1 MALEIY
7 SVETCI
13 ALRVDGRNIS
23 AMHRGWSSPQ
33 GRIGSPDDVPSD
45 GDYKRS
51 FSMAGPNATGSNS
64 PGSRDGAWLHSNIV
78 VVTWLNGRVATVL
91 IEHKLAVAHPFH
103 LETLLV
109 FVASLDVKLTHLSSF
124 P

>member
-13 ALRVDGRNIS
+13 ALRVDGRKTSLQCIV
-23 AMHRGWSSPQ
+23 AGPAPG

-64 PGSRDGAWLHSNIV
+64 PGSRDGAWLHSNFIGP
-78 VVTWLNGRVATVL
+78 T
-91 IEHKLAVAHPFH
+91 
-103 LETLLV
+103 
-109 FVASLDVKLTHLSSF
+109 
-124 P
+124 